1 MKNEL
6 TPRQN
11 EVYEAIKVHIEK
23 VGFPPTLIE
32 LAGLIGC
39 SSQNAAAEHVKALKK
54 KGYLTTASGAAR
66 GISLIE
72 QKPKRLPL
80 GLNDQVKIK
89 LYEPGIEHLKRHY
102 QEFNIPYEVPK
113 VDEHGYATMTL
124 WHVMST
130 FGDILYNGAPHA
142 FELAIDLEAK

>member
-1 MKNEL
+1 MIEL
-6 TPRQN
+6 TPRQS

-32 LAGLIGC
+32 LAELIGC

-72 QKPKRLPL
+72 KKPKRLPL

-89 LYEPGIEHLKRHY
+89 LFEPGIEHLKRHY
-102 QEFNIPYEVPK
+102 QELNIPYEDPK
-113 VDEHGYATMTL
+113 VDADGYATMTL
-124 WHVMST
+124 WCVMST
-130 FGDILYNGAPHA
+130 FGEILYNGAPHA

>member
-1 MKNEL
+1 MIEL
-6 TPRQN
+6 TSRQS
-11 EVYEAIKVHIEK
+11 EAYEAIKVHIEK

-72 QKPKRLPL
+72 QKPKRLHL

-89 LYEPGIEHLKRHY
+89 LFEPGIEHLKCHY
-102 QEFNIPYEVPK
+102 QELNIPYEDPK
-113 VDEHGYATMTL
+113 LDADGYATMTL
-124 WHVMST
+124 WYVMST

>member
-1 MKNEL
+1 MIGL
-6 TPRQN
+6 TSRQS
-11 EVYEAIKVHIEK
+11 EVLDAIKGYIAK
-23 VGFPPTLIE
+23 VGFPPTMIE

-54 KGYLTTASGAAR
+54 KGYLAVAGGAAR

-72 QKPKRLPL
+72 EKPKRMAL

-89 LYEPGIEHLKRHY
+89 LFEPGIEHLKRHY
-102 QEFNIPYEVPK
+102 HDLNIPYEEPK
-113 VDEHGYATMTL
+113 LDSEGYATMTL
-124 WHVMST
+124 WYVMST

>member
-1 MKNEL
+1 MIEL
-6 TPRQN
+6 TPRQS

-89 LYEPGIEHLKRHY
+89 LFELGIEHLKRHY
-102 QEFNIPYEVPK
+102 QELNIPYEDPK
-113 VDEHGYATMTL
+113 VDADGYATMTL
-124 WHVMST
+124 WYVMST
-130 FGDILYNGAPHA
+130 FGETFYNGAPHA

>member
-1 MKNEL
+1 MIEL
-6 TPRQN
+6 TSRQS

-72 QKPKRLPL
+72 QKPKRLPI

-89 LYEPGIEHLKRHY
+89 LLEPGIEHLKRHY
-102 QEFNIPYEVPK
+102 QELNIPYEAPK
-113 VDEHGYATMTL
+113 VDADGYATMTL
-124 WHVMST
+124 WYVMST
-130 FGDILYNGAPHA
+130 FGEILYNGAPHA

>member
-1 MKNEL
+1 MIEL
-6 TPRQN
+6 TPRQS

-89 LYEPGIEHLKRHY
+89 LFEPGIEHLKRHY
-102 QEFNIPYEVPK
+102 QELNIPYEDPK
-113 VDEHGYATMTL
+113 VDADGYTTMTL
-124 WHVMST
+124 WYVMSM
-130 FGDILYNGAPHA
+130 FGEILYNGAPHA